1 MFSKLFG
8 NEKDNRLKAVQ
19 QYKSGAAL
27 ADIAKKY
34 GVDISTVRDWIRKYD
49 EGGPT
54 ALDFKGKTIER
65 SKIDTVSLAADIV
78 TETDKT
84 RIHKLHAIFET
95 LEGNQLKAVAE
106 KYGVSVQGLLKWRR
120 AYEAGK
126 L

>member
-8 NEKDNRLKAVQ
+8 SEKDKRLKAVQ

-34 GVDISTVRDWIRKYD
+34 GVDISTIRDWIRKYD
-49 EGGPT
+49 EGGPA
-54 ALDFKGKTIER
+54 ALDFKSKKIER
-65 SKIDTVSLAADIV
+65 SKIDLVTLANEIV
-78 TETDKT
+78 AEKDEARK
-84 RIHKLHAIFET
+84 RKLEAIFKT
-95 LEGNQLKAVAE
+95 LEGYHLAEVANE
-106 KYGVSVQGLLKWRR
+106 YQITVQGLLKWRR